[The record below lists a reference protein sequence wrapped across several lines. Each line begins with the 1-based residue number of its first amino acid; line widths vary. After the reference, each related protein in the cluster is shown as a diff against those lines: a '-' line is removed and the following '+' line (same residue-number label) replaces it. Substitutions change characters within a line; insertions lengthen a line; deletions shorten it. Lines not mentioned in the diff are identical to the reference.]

1 MGARWLLAVAAG
13 CGLAWTGMV
22 YGACNQELL
31 HKLLDRGF
39 SNEEILQM
47 CGHPVE
53 VPHTLSRPPDRPP
66 PDLRE
71 SQESNK
77 EGPNTPSRPPDRPPP
92 DARESQER
100 KKGARMI
107 IRFEEDIAN
116 YIKEHQKN
124 DPSSTMKFKKR
135 YIEKQTKCVSLPGNV
150 LDTFAEELKNESC
163 AEVHTSKKMRL
174 YQCIKGNSIDRI
186 ILLFE
191 NDKYCRKSTKEITE
205 LVEAAYD
212 MPR

>member
-1 MGARWLLAVAAG
+1 MRARWLWAVAAS
-13 CGLAWTGMV
+13 CGLTWAGMV

-53 VPHTLSRPPDRPP
+53 VPHTPSRPPDRPP
-66 PDLRE
+66 PDVRE

-77 EGPNTPSRPPDRPPP
+77 EGPNTPSRPPDRLPP

-107 IRFEEDIAN
+107 NRFEEDIEN
-116 YIKEHQKN
+116 YIKEHQQN
-124 DPSSTMKFKKR
+124 DPSGTMKFKKR
-135 YIEKQTKCVSLPGNV
+135 YIDKQIKCVSTPGSV
-150 LDTFAEELKNESC
+150 LDPLAEELKNGYCPSF
-163 AEVHTSKKMRL
+163 SLMR
-174 YQCIKGNSIDRI
+174 
-186 ILLFE
+186 
-191 NDKYCRKSTKEITE
+191 
-205 LVEAAYD
+205 
-212 MPR
+212 